1 MSFDPLGQPAD
12 PNRLRVLERG
22 RILSGAAYARAIEL
36 AFASPPPS
44 AWRRFIR
51 QTLLIL
57 GTLLVVS
64 GIVYFF
70 AYNWAELGRFT
81 KFGLIQTGILSAAI
95 GAWNRGLDRL
105 SGRMLVTA
113 AAILTGTLLAVY
125 GQTYQTGADAH
136 ELLVG
141 WALLITPWVLWARFA
156 PLQLFYLCLWNVALG
171 LWWTQVYRESF
182 EDDVGELS
190 LLLFVVNAAGWLIW
204 EVVERRRTKG
214 LSRIWMPR
222 AFATLMM
229 VPLVV
234 ASIVFIVEPSESDRW
249 GWLNIGLLAFVVV
262 FELYFFRARR
272 PDLFVL
278 ASALAAAIA
287 VTTTAAGKFFFVTL
301 EMDENGLLLLA
312 VLLLAAVAG
321 VAAWLRAEGRRMA
334 AGR

>member
-1 MSFDPLGQPAD
+1 
-12 PNRLRVLERG
+12 
-22 RILSGAAYARAIEL
+22 
-36 AFASPPPS
+36 
-44 AWRRFIR
+44 
-51 QTLLIL
+51 
-57 GTLLVVS
+57 
-64 GIVYFF
+64 
-70 AYNWAELGRFT
+70 
-81 KFGLIQTGILSAAI
+81 
-95 GAWNRGLDRL
+95 
-105 SGRMLVTA
+105 
-113 AAILTGTLLAVY
+113 
-125 GQTYQTGADAH
+125 
-136 ELLVG
+136 
-141 WALLITPWVLWARFA
+141 
-156 PLQLFYLCLWNVALG
+156 
-171 LWWTQVYRESF
+171 
-182 EDDVGELS
+182 
-190 LLLFVVNAAGWLIW
+190 
-204 EVVERRRTKG
+204 
-214 LSRIWMPR
+214 
-222 AFATLMM
+222 M